1 MDIHAQ
7 KSYLFLHGRFLSA
20 CGSDL
25 CCLQVSQINPRIA
38 QGTGHSI
45 LTKELVSARMFSSRL
60 PLYSAPSL
68 GANGTKC
75 LIVESASSSK
85 QSAIPS
91 QTPTPRELTTRPR
104 LCRRSRIA
112 PPREIPVAQA
122 IALPDNFPSSA
133 FGFQLLKVRGQILE
147 IAPGLT
153 ETALVLKDGD
163 TSFRAIVRGNSA
175 HLALPDVHSV
185 LDLTPASAKPLPA
198 GTPTPSSAPP
208 LALARTAVGA
218 LRSSQKQPDRVEMRS
233 ETVTYAA

>member
-1 MDIHAQ
+1 MLNCGIGQLVKAVRYPVASAYSPGINDALVRDFAD
-7 KSYLFLHGRFLSA
+7 YLA
-20 CGSDL
+20 
-25 CCLQVSQINPRIA
+25 
-38 QGTGHSI
+38 
-45 LTKELVSARMFSSRL
+45 
-60 PLYSAPSL
+60 SL
-68 GANGTKC
+68 
-75 LIVESASSSK
+75 
-85 QSAIPS
+85 
-91 QTPTPRELTTRPR
+91 
-104 LCRRSRIA
+104 
-112 PPREIPVAQA
+112 PREIPVAQA
-122 IALPDNFPSSA
+122 IVLPDNFPSSA

>member
-1 MDIHAQ
+1 MT
-7 KSYLFLHGRFLSA
+7 SSM
-20 CGSDL
+20 
-25 CCLQVSQINPRIA
+25 
-38 QGTGHSI
+38 
-45 LTKELVSARMFSSRL
+45 ELVSARIFSSRL

-85 QSAIPS
+85 RSAIPS
-91 QTPTPRELTTRPR
+91 QAPTPREFTTRSSATLPTISH
-104 LCRRSRIA
+104 RS

-122 IALPDNFPSSA
+122 IVLPDNFPSSA

-185 LDLTPASAKPLPA
+185 LDLTPASAKPLPTR
-198 GTPTPSSAPP
+198 TPTLSSAPP
-208 LALARTAVGA
+208 LALARTAVGV

>member
-1 MDIHAQ
+1 MT
-7 KSYLFLHGRFLSA
+7 SSM
-20 CGSDL
+20 
-25 CCLQVSQINPRIA
+25 
-38 QGTGHSI
+38 
-45 LTKELVSARMFSSRL
+45 ELVSARIFSSRL

-91 QTPTPRELTTRPR
+91 QAPTPRELTTRSSATLPTISH
-104 LCRRSRIA
+104 RS
-112 PPREIPVAQA
+112 PREIPVAQA
-122 IALPDNFPSSA
+122 IVLPDNFPSSA